1 MALPAAIALGI
12 GSLAINAWTAFQ
24 KKEIS
29 EDEYRRAIS
38 AANELEAQ
46 LKKLRPDDTWENI
59 DPKLLQ
65 KAAEYVPNIAAFVEE
80 NAPQLVTE
88 ANSAAEKRIQRQALQ
103 SYAAQAETGR
113 DVIADAQRE
122 QALFESD
129 ARAKQRQQ
137 MLMQRLKQQGM
148 LGTGAG
154 LAAQL
159 QTEQAEQQAARQES
173 LRGVQ
178 EAEMRRRQALGQAAS
193 LAGQMRQAN
202 VNVESA
208 NVNTMNEYNQR
219 LANAK
224 NMYNRYA
231 SGARNE
237 AQLEN
242 QRREMDRER
251 YNLGLT
257 NQYALYNRQQQAA
270 ARERARQHDLY
281 SVNKLFDV
289 RGGTEQGRVQGER
302 AFMGD
307 MATAVTSGLGTGL
320 SAYTGLEGLNQA
332 KLANAAQS
340 GLTSA
345 QTAYYNALA
354 QGALQG
360 ATQRAVAGSPDNYVM
375 RNSQTGALFN
385 QEIMPQFQVPQ
396 QAPGYSGPYAYS
408 QGFDETSENFYN
420 PDAIWNSNEFLNPP
434 KKSRQLPSN
443 QTYIPFKGK

>member
-1 MALPAAIALGI
+1 MEPISASIAVGTFLLGAKAAYD
-12 GSLAINAWTAFQ
+12 

-29 EDEYRRAIS
+29 ESEYRRAIA

-46 LKKLRPDDTWENI
+46 LKKLRPDETWENI

-65 KAAEYVPNIAAFVEE
+65 KAAEYVPDIAAFVEE

-88 ANSAAEKRIQRQALQ
+88 ASSAAEKRIQRQALQ

-159 QTEQAEQQAARQES
+159 QTEQAERQAARQES

-193 LAGQMRQAN
+193 LAGQMRQSN

-208 NVNTMNEYNQR
+208 NVNTMNAYNQR

-242 QRREMDRER
+242 QRREMARQQ
-251 YNLGLT
+251 YNLGLE
-257 NQYALYNRQQQAA
+257 NQYALYNRQQQLNAK
-270 ARERARQHDLY
+270 ERARQHDLY
-281 SVNKLFDV
+281 SLNRMFDV
-289 RGGTEQGRVQGER
+289 RGGAEQGRSQGER
-302 AFMGD
+302 AFLGD
-307 MATAVTSGLGTGL
+307 MTTALTSGLSTGL
-320 SAYTGLEGLNQA
+320 SAYGALSSAGA
-332 KLANAAQS
+332 ANAKQA
-340 GLTSA
+340 L
-345 QTAYYNALA
+345 YNSMLQGGA
-354 QGALQG
+354 QGLGQG
-360 ATQRAVAGSPDNYVM
+360 ATAAVLRASRDVPLNTWETGPNALNEMIDDGSRPYYGAPFVGGM
-375 RNSQTGALFN
+375 NSWEPTGSTQWPTN
-385 QEIMPQFQVPQ
+385 EEIMQNMPNLPRRKS
-396 QAPGYSGPYAYS
+396 YTGPWE
-408 QGFDETSENFYN
+408 Q
-420 PDAIWNSNEFLNPP
+420 
-434 KKSRQLPSN
+434 
-443 QTYIPFKGK
+443 

>member
-46 LKKLRPDDTWENI
+46 LKKLRPDETWEDIN
-59 DPKLLQ
+59 PKLLQ
-65 KAAEYVPNIAAFVEE
+65 KAAEYVPDIAAFVEE
-80 NAPQLVTE
+80 NAPQLITE
-88 ANSAAEKRIQRQALQ
+88 ASSAAEKRIQRQALQ

-208 NVNTMNEYNQR
+208 NVNTMNAFNQR

-257 NQYALYNRQQQAA
+257 NQYALYNKQQQLAA
-270 ARERARQHDLY
+270 KERARQHDLY
-281 SVNKLFDV
+281 SVNRLFDV
-289 RGGTEQGRVQGER
+289 RGGAEQGRVQGER

-307 MATAVTSGLGTGL
+307 MGTAITSGLSTGL
-320 SAYTGLEGLNQA
+320 SAYGALSSAGA
-332 KLANAAQS
+332 ANAKRDFFNSMLQGGAQ
-340 GLTSA
+340 GLT
-345 QTAYYNALA
+345 QTAVQNYFQPDTELNAPYQPSIPRSLNTNETVIPISFQ
-354 QGALQG
+354 QGISGRVDQDEDEFG
-360 ATQRAVAGSPDNYVM
+360 IPT
-375 RNSQTGALFN
+375 RN
-385 QEIMPQFQVPQ
+385 I
-396 QAPGYSGPYAYS
+396 PGYTRG
-408 QGFDETSENFYN
+408 T
-420 PDAIWNSNEFLNPP
+420 
-434 KKSRQLPSN
+434 
-443 QTYIPFKGK
+443 